1 MSYVNILINVLN
13 YLVFRERFNISI
25 KNLLNFFRYKF
36 VGELVEYLFFN
47 YLLYDEMLNNY

>member
-1 MSYVNILINVLN
+1 MSYVNILINVSN

-47 YLLYDEMLNNY
+47 YL